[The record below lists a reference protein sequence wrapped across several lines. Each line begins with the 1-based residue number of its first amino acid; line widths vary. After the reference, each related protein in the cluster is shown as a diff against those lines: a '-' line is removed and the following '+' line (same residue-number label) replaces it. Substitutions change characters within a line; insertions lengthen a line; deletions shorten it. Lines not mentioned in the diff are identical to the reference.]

1 MSQTL
6 QGNPRR
12 LALGLTSGLA
22 SLVVLSGLFV
32 ATMLLHYRAIDC
44 AYLSFA
50 LLRIAVISTLVAAV
64 AFAAGRHLRSLAVAA
79 ILGAVAGLIGGVAFV
94 AAAA

>member
-6 QGNPRR
+6 QNTPQR
-12 LALGLTSGLA
+12 LALAVAAGLA
-22 SLVVLSGLFV
+22 SFGMLTGLFV
-32 ATMLLHYRAIDC
+32 ATMLVHYRAIDF

-50 LLRIAVISTLVAAV
+50 LLRIAAISTLVAAV
-64 AFAAGRHLRSLAVAA
+64 ASMSGRYLRSRAAAV
-79 ILGAVAGLIGGVAFV
+79 LFGAVAGLIGGVAFV

>member
-12 LALGLTSGLA
+12 LAPGLTAGLA
-22 SLVVLSGLFV
+22 SLAVLTGLFV
-32 ATMLLHYRAIDC
+32 ATMLLHYRAIDFT
-44 AYLSFA
+44 YLSFA
-50 LLRIAVISTLVAAV
+50 LLRIAAISTVVAAV

-79 ILGAVAGLIGGVAFV
+79 IFGAVVGLIGGVAFV

>member
-12 LALGLTSGLA
+12 LAPSLAAGLA
-22 SLVVLSGLFV
+22 SFIALTALFV
-32 ATMLLHYRAIDC
+32 ATMLIHYRAIDL

-50 LLRIAVISTLVAAV
+50 LLRIVAISALVFVV
-64 AFAAGRHLRSLAVAA
+64 AFVVARHLRSLAGAA
-79 ILGAVAGLIGGVAFV
+79 LFGAVAGLVGGVAFV